1 MAYTYDDFVKAAN
14 QSGLMGQFS
23 QDDLNLAQKYPEFG
37 LSVLSLKKDYNN
49 AATAEQRLLANQA
62 ANELRKSYGNYSG
75 GADGGS
81 FRLESKLNRRSDD
94 LLDQLG
100 SFGSFS
106 YDEAPAYENAFAQ
119 QQKDLLDRILNREDF
134 SWSKET
140 DPQWS
145 SYKKSYLRE
154 GDRAT
159 ANALAQASAASGG
172 RPSSYAVNAATQA
185 GDYYATKLN
194 DVIPT
199 LYQQAYERYLD
210 EYNMKLK
217 DLNAVNQ
224 QEQLDYAKYLD
235 RLGQFNTDRGF
246 AYQNYADDYDR
257 LRSQLAD
264 VQGQDQID
272 YARYLD
278 ETSRQQT
285 AQDSI
290 RSQVDAI
297 LAAGGS
303 PSANLV
309 SESGYS
315 SEYVKA
321 LEDAYRK
328 QEAEKAAKK
337 SGSGGGSTRRS
348 GGTSGGNTTDGNE
361 SGLDYQG
368 LFEAAKKS
376 GNPKSWL
383 AQKANYQK
391 FGFTSSSGLYSDY
404 ETWLENG
411 GVSNS
416 SKTMAQGPFIALLSG
431 FNTSLKNGE
440 GERILSTLDKTWPM
454 MTSEQKAEMQ
464 KLLKQYGYSY
474 EEG

>member
-14 QSGLMGQFS
+14 QSGLVGQFS

-49 AATAEQRLLANQA
+49 ATTAEQRLLANQA

-106 YDEAPAYENAFAQ
+106 YGEAPTYENTFAQ

-172 RPSSYAVNAATQA
+172 RPSSHAVNAATQA

-217 DLNAVNQ
+217 DLNTVNQ

-278 ETSRQQT
+278 EVSRQQT

-337 SGSGGGSTRRS
+337 SGSGGG
-348 GGTSGGNTTDGNE
+348 GTMSLTTAKAMAKEGQFTDTVLNT
-361 SGLDYQG
+361 LR
-368 LFEAAKKS
+368 
-376 GNPKSWL
+376 
-383 AQKANYQK
+383 KA
-391 FGFTSSSGLYSDY
+391 GFTDDY
-404 ETWLENG
+404 IAQVYGYTGFGTGRDKLGYDEDEGIFTWNG
-411 GVSNS
+411 RRYNS
-416 SKTMAQGPFIALLSG
+416 PEALAEDLDRANLTDAEKATISRRLKASG
-431 FNTSLKNGE
+431 FNITF
-440 GERILSTLDKTWPM
+440 
-454 MTSEQKAEMQ
+454 
-464 KLLKQYGYSY
+464 
-474 EEG
+474 

>member
-49 AATAEQRLLANQA
+49 ATTAEQRLLANQA

-81 FRLESKLNRRSDD
+81 FRLESKMNRRSDD

-106 YDEAPAYENAFAQ
+106 YGEAPTYENAFAQ

-194 DVIPT
+194 DMIPT

-278 ETSRQQT
+278 EVSRQQT

-337 SGSGGGSTRRS
+337 SSGGG
-348 GGTSGGNTTDGNE
+348 GTMSLTTAKAMAKEGQFTDAVLNT
-361 SGLDYQG
+361 LR
-368 LFEAAKKS
+368 
-376 GNPKSWL
+376 
-383 AQKANYQK
+383 KA
-391 FGFTSSSGLYSDY
+391 GFTDDY
-404 ETWLENG
+404 IAQVYGYTGFGTGRDKLGYDEDEGIFTWNG
-411 GVSNS
+411 RRYNS
-416 SKTMAQGPFIALLSG
+416 PEALAEDLDRANLTDAEKATISRRLKASG
-431 FNTSLKNGE
+431 FNITF
-440 GERILSTLDKTWPM
+440 
-454 MTSEQKAEMQ
+454 
-464 KLLKQYGYSY
+464 
-474 EEG
+474 

>member
-49 AATAEQRLLANQA
+49 ATTAEQRLLANQA

-106 YDEAPAYENAFAQ
+106 YGEAPTYENTFAQ

-159 ANALAQASAASGG
+159 ANALAKASAASGG

-217 DLNAVNQ
+217 DLNTVNQ

-278 ETSRQQT
+278 EASRRQT

-337 SGSGGGSTRRS
+337 SGSGGG
-348 GGTSGGNTTDGNE
+348 GTMSLTTAKAMAKE
-361 SGLDYQG
+361 G
-368 LFEAAKKS
+368 LFTDTVL
-376 GNPKSWL
+376 NTL
-383 AQKANYQK
+383 RKA
-391 FGFTSSSGLYSDY
+391 GFTDDY
-404 ETWLENG
+404 IAQVYGYTGFGTGRDKLGYDEDEGIFTWNGRRYNSPEALAEDLDRANLTDAEKATISRRLE
-411 GVSNS
+411 
-416 SKTMAQGPFIALLSG
+416 ASG
-431 FNTSLKNGE
+431 FN
-440 GERILSTLDKTWPM
+440 
-454 MTSEQKAEMQ
+454 MTTF
-464 KLLKQYGYSY
+464 
-474 EEG
+474 

>member
-49 AATAEQRLLANQA
+49 ATTAEQRLLANQA

-106 YDEAPAYENAFAQ
+106 YGEAPTYENTFAQ

-172 RPSSYAVNAATQA
+172 RPSSHAVNAATQA

-217 DLNAVNQ
+217 DLNTVNQ

-278 ETSRQQT
+278 EASRRQT

-337 SGSGGGSTRRS
+337 SGSGGG
-348 GGTSGGNTTDGNE
+348 GTMSLTTAKAMAKEGQFTDTVLNT
-361 SGLDYQG
+361 LR
-368 LFEAAKKS
+368 
-376 GNPKSWL
+376 
-383 AQKANYQK
+383 KA
-391 FGFTSSSGLYSDY
+391 GFTDDY
-404 ETWLENG
+404 IAQMYGYTGFGTGRDKLGYDEDEGIFTWNG
-411 GVSNS
+411 RRYNS
-416 SKTMAQGPFIALLSG
+416 PEALAEDLDRANLTDAEKATISRRLKASG
-431 FNTSLKNGE
+431 FNITF
-440 GERILSTLDKTWPM
+440 
-454 MTSEQKAEMQ
+454 
-464 KLLKQYGYSY
+464 
-474 EEG
+474 

>member
-81 FRLESKLNRRSDD
+81 FRLESKLNRRADD
-94 LLDQLG
+94 LLGQIG

-106 YDEAPAYENAFAQ
+106 YDEAPTYENAFAQ

-185 GDYYATKLN
+185 GDYYAAKLN

-217 DLNAVNQ
+217 DLNTVNQ

-278 ETSRQQT
+278 EVSRQQT

-337 SGSGGGSTRRS
+337 SGSGGG
-348 GGTSGGNTTDGNE
+348 GTMSLTTAKAMAKEGQFTDAVLNT
-361 SGLDYQG
+361 LR
-368 LFEAAKKS
+368 
-376 GNPKSWL
+376 
-383 AQKANYQK
+383 KA
-391 FGFTSSSGLYSDY
+391 GFTDDY
-404 ETWLENG
+404 IAQVYGYTGFGTGRDKLGYDEDEGIFTWNG
-411 GVSNS
+411 RRYNS
-416 SKTMAQGPFIALLSG
+416 PEALAEDLDRANLTDAEKATISRRLKASG
-431 FNTSLKNGE
+431 FNITF
-440 GERILSTLDKTWPM
+440 
-454 MTSEQKAEMQ
+454 
-464 KLLKQYGYSY
+464 
-474 EEG
+474 

>member
-37 LSVLSLKKDYNN
+37 LSMLSLKKDYNN

-81 FRLESKLNRRSDD
+81 FRLESKLNRRADD
-94 LLDQLG
+94 LLGQIG

-106 YDEAPAYENAFAQ
+106 YDEAPTYENAFAQ

-172 RPSSYAVNAATQA
+172 RPSSHAVNAATQA

-272 YARYLD
+272 HARYLD
-278 ETSRQQT
+278 EASRQQT

-337 SGSGGGSTRRS
+337 SGSGGG
-348 GGTSGGNTTDGNE
+348 GTMSLTTAKAMAKEGQFTDAVLNT
-361 SGLDYQG
+361 LR
-368 LFEAAKKS
+368 
-376 GNPKSWL
+376 
-383 AQKANYQK
+383 KA
-391 FGFTSSSGLYSDY
+391 GFTDDY
-404 ETWLENG
+404 IAQVYGYTGFGTGRDKLGYDEDEGIFTWNG
-411 GVSNS
+411 RRYNS
-416 SKTMAQGPFIALLSG
+416 PEALAEDLDRANLTDAEKATISRRLKASG
-431 FNTSLKNGE
+431 FNITF
-440 GERILSTLDKTWPM
+440 
-454 MTSEQKAEMQ
+454 
-464 KLLKQYGYSY
+464 
-474 EEG
+474 

>member
-49 AATAEQRLLANQA
+49 ATTAEQRLLANQA

-106 YDEAPAYENAFAQ
+106 YGEAPTYENTFAQ

-159 ANALAQASAASGG
+159 ANALAKASAASGG

-217 DLNAVNQ
+217 DLNTVNQ

-278 ETSRQQT
+278 EVSRQQT

-337 SGSGGGSTRRS
+337 SGSGGG
-348 GGTSGGNTTDGNE
+348 GTMSLTTAKAMAKEGQFTDTVLNT
-361 SGLDYQG
+361 LR
-368 LFEAAKKS
+368 
-376 GNPKSWL
+376 
-383 AQKANYQK
+383 KA
-391 FGFTSSSGLYSDY
+391 GFTDDY
-404 ETWLENG
+404 IAQVYGYTGFGTGRDKLGYDEDEGIFTWNG
-411 GVSNS
+411 RRYNS
-416 SKTMAQGPFIALLSG
+416 PEALAEDLDRANLTDAEKATISRRLKASG
-431 FNTSLKNGE
+431 FNITF
-440 GERILSTLDKTWPM
+440 
-454 MTSEQKAEMQ
+454 
-464 KLLKQYGYSY
+464 
-474 EEG
+474 

>member
-81 FRLESKLNRRSDD
+81 FRLESKLNRRADD
-94 LLDQLG
+94 LLDQIG

-337 SGSGGGSTRRS
+337 SGSGGG
-348 GGTSGGNTTDGNE
+348 GTMSLTTAKAMAKEGQFTDTVLNT
-361 SGLDYQG
+361 LR
-368 LFEAAKKS
+368 
-376 GNPKSWL
+376 
-383 AQKANYQK
+383 KA
-391 FGFTSSSGLYSDY
+391 GFTDDY
-404 ETWLENG
+404 IAQVYGYTGFGTGRDKLGYDEDEGIFTWNG
-411 GVSNS
+411 RRYNS
-416 SKTMAQGPFIALLSG
+416 PEALAEDLDRANLTDAEKSTISRRLKASG
-431 FNTSLKNGE
+431 FNITF
-440 GERILSTLDKTWPM
+440 
-454 MTSEQKAEMQ
+454 
-464 KLLKQYGYSY
+464 
-474 EEG
+474 

>member
-1 MAYTYDDFVKAAN
+1 MAYTYDDFVNAAN

-49 AATAEQRLLANQA
+49 ATTAEQRLLANQA

-81 FRLESKLNRRSDD
+81 FRLESKLNRRADD

-106 YDEAPAYENAFAQ
+106 YDEAPTYENAFAQ

-134 SWSKET
+134 AWSKET

-194 DVIPT
+194 DMIPT

-278 ETSRQQT
+278 EVSRQQT

-290 RSQVDAI
+290 RGQVDAI

-337 SGSGGGSTRRS
+337 SGSGGG
-348 GGTSGGNTTDGNE
+348 GTMSLTTAKAMAKEGQFTDAVLNT
-361 SGLDYQG
+361 LR
-368 LFEAAKKS
+368 
-376 GNPKSWL
+376 
-383 AQKANYQK
+383 KA
-391 FGFTSSSGLYSDY
+391 GFTDDY
-404 ETWLENG
+404 IAQVYGYTGFGTGRDKLAYDEDEGIFTWNG
-411 GVSNS
+411 RRYNS
-416 SKTMAQGPFIALLSG
+416 PEALAEDLDRANLTDAEKATIARRLKASG
-431 FNTSLKNGE
+431 FNITF
-440 GERILSTLDKTWPM
+440 
-454 MTSEQKAEMQ
+454 
-464 KLLKQYGYSY
+464 
-474 EEG
+474 

>member
-1 MAYTYDDFVKAAN
+1 MAYTYDDFVNAAN

-49 AATAEQRLLANQA
+49 ATTAEQRLLANQA

-81 FRLESKLNRRSDD
+81 FRLESKLNRRADD

-106 YDEAPAYENAFAQ
+106 YDEAPTYENAFAQ

-134 SWSKET
+134 AWSKET

-278 ETSRQQT
+278 EASRRQT

-337 SGSGGGSTRRS
+337 SGSGGG
-348 GGTSGGNTTDGNE
+348 GTMSLTTAKAMAKEGQFTDTVLNT
-361 SGLDYQG
+361 LR
-368 LFEAAKKS
+368 
-376 GNPKSWL
+376 
-383 AQKANYQK
+383 KA
-391 FGFTSSSGLYSDY
+391 GFTDDY
-404 ETWLENG
+404 IAQVYGYTGFGTGRDKLGYDEDEGIFTWNG
-411 GVSNS
+411 RRYNS
-416 SKTMAQGPFIALLSG
+416 PEALAEDLDRANLTDAEKATISRRLKASG
-431 FNTSLKNGE
+431 FNITF
-440 GERILSTLDKTWPM
+440 
-454 MTSEQKAEMQ
+454 
-464 KLLKQYGYSY
+464 
-474 EEG
+474 

>member
-94 LLDQLG
+94 LLDQIG

-185 GDYYATKLN
+185 GDYYAAKLN

-210 EYNMKLK
+210 EYNMKMK

-278 ETSRQQT
+278 EASRQQT

-337 SGSGGGSTRRS
+337 SGSGGG
-348 GGTSGGNTTDGNE
+348 GTMSLTTAKAMAKEGQFTDTVLNT
-361 SGLDYQG
+361 LR
-368 LFEAAKKS
+368 
-376 GNPKSWL
+376 
-383 AQKANYQK
+383 KA
-391 FGFTSSSGLYSDY
+391 GFTDDY
-404 ETWLENG
+404 IAQVYGYTGFGTGRDKLGYDEDEGIFTWNG
-411 GVSNS
+411 RRYNS
-416 SKTMAQGPFIALLSG
+416 PEALAEDLDRANLTDAEKATISRRLKASG
-431 FNTSLKNGE
+431 FNITF
-440 GERILSTLDKTWPM
+440 
-454 MTSEQKAEMQ
+454 
-464 KLLKQYGYSY
+464 
-474 EEG
+474 

>member
-49 AATAEQRLLANQA
+49 ATTAEQRLLANQA

-106 YDEAPAYENAFAQ
+106 YDEAPTYENTFAQ

-172 RPSSYAVNAATQA
+172 RPSSHAVNAATQA

-217 DLNAVNQ
+217 DLNTVNQ

-278 ETSRQQT
+278 EASRQQT

-337 SGSGGGSTRRS
+337 SGSGGG
-348 GGTSGGNTTDGNE
+348 GTMSLTTAKAMAKEGQFTDTVLNT
-361 SGLDYQG
+361 LR
-368 LFEAAKKS
+368 
-376 GNPKSWL
+376 
-383 AQKANYQK
+383 KA
-391 FGFTSSSGLYSDY
+391 GFTDDY
-404 ETWLENG
+404 IAQVYGYTGFGTGRDKLGYDEDEGIFTWNGRRYNSPEALAEDLNRANLTDAEKATISRRLE
-411 GVSNS
+411 
-416 SKTMAQGPFIALLSG
+416 ASG
-431 FNTSLKNGE
+431 FNITS
-440 GERILSTLDKTWPM
+440 
-454 MTSEQKAEMQ
+454 
-464 KLLKQYGYSY
+464 
-474 EEG
+474 

>member
-81 FRLESKLNRRSDD
+81 FRLESKLNRRADD
-94 LLDQLG
+94 LLGQIG

-106 YDEAPAYENAFAQ
+106 YDEAPTYENAFAQ

-172 RPSSYAVNAATQA
+172 RPSSHAVNAATQA

-278 ETSRQQT
+278 EVSRQQT

-337 SGSGGGSTRRS
+337 SGSGGG
-348 GGTSGGNTTDGNE
+348 GTMSLTTAKAMAKEGQFTDAVLNT
-361 SGLDYQG
+361 LR
-368 LFEAAKKS
+368 
-376 GNPKSWL
+376 
-383 AQKANYQK
+383 KA
-391 FGFTSSSGLYSDY
+391 GFTDDY
-404 ETWLENG
+404 IAQVYGYTGFGTGRDKLGYDEDEGIFTWNG
-411 GVSNS
+411 RRYNS
-416 SKTMAQGPFIALLSG
+416 PEALAEDLDRANLTDAEKATISRRLKASG
-431 FNTSLKNGE
+431 FNITF
-440 GERILSTLDKTWPM
+440 
-454 MTSEQKAEMQ
+454 
-464 KLLKQYGYSY
+464 
-474 EEG
+474 

>member
-37 LSVLSLKKDYNN
+37 MSVLSLKKDYNN
-49 AATAEQRLLANQA
+49 ATTAEQRLLTNQA

-106 YDEAPAYENAFAQ
+106 YGEAPTYENTFAQ

-159 ANALAQASAASGG
+159 ANALAKASAASGG
-172 RPSSYAVNAATQA
+172 RPSSHAVNAATQA

-217 DLNAVNQ
+217 DLNTVNQ

-278 ETSRQQT
+278 EVSRRQT

-337 SGSGGGSTRRS
+337 SGSGGG
-348 GGTSGGNTTDGNE
+348 GTMSLTTAKAMAKAGQFTDTVLNT
-361 SGLDYQG
+361 LR
-368 LFEAAKKS
+368 
-376 GNPKSWL
+376 
-383 AQKANYQK
+383 KA
-391 FGFTSSSGLYSDY
+391 GFTDEYIAQVYGYTGFGTGRDKLGYD
-404 ETWLENG
+404 EDEGIFTWNGRRYNSPEALAEALNRANLTDAEKATIARRLE
-411 GVSNS
+411 
-416 SKTMAQGPFIALLSG
+416 ASG
-431 FNTSLKNGE
+431 FNVTC
-440 GERILSTLDKTWPM
+440 
-454 MTSEQKAEMQ
+454 
-464 KLLKQYGYSY
+464 
-474 EEG
+474 

>member
-94 LLDQLG
+94 LLDQIG

-185 GDYYATKLN
+185 GDYYAAKLN

-235 RLGQFNTDRGF
+235 RLGQFNADRGF

-278 ETSRQQT
+278 EASRQQT

-297 LAAGGS
+297 LEAGGS

-337 SGSGGGSTRRS
+337 SGSGGGSTMS
-348 GGTSGGNTTDGNE
+348 LTTAKAMAKEGQFTDTVLNT
-361 SGLDYQG
+361 LR
-368 LFEAAKKS
+368 
-376 GNPKSWL
+376 
-383 AQKANYQK
+383 KA
-391 FGFTSSSGLYSDY
+391 GFTDDY
-404 ETWLENG
+404 IAQVYGYTGFGTGRDKLGYDEDEGIFTWNG
-411 GVSNS
+411 RRYNS
-416 SKTMAQGPFIALLSG
+416 PEALAEDLDRANLTDAEKATISRRLKASG
-431 FNTSLKNGE
+431 FNITF
-440 GERILSTLDKTWPM
+440 
-454 MTSEQKAEMQ
+454 
-464 KLLKQYGYSY
+464 
-474 EEG
+474 

>member
-1 MAYTYDDFVKAAN
+1 MAYTYDDFVNAAN

-49 AATAEQRLLANQA
+49 ATTAEQRLLANQA

-81 FRLESKLNRRSDD
+81 FRLESKLNRQADD
-94 LLDQLG
+94 LLGQIG

-106 YDEAPAYENAFAQ
+106 YGEAPTYENAFAQ

-134 SWSKET
+134 SWSKES

-278 ETSRQQT
+278 EVSRQQT

-290 RSQVDAI
+290 RGQVDAI

-337 SGSGGGSTRRS
+337 SGSGGGGTMSLTTAKAMAREGMFNDDVINALRKA
-348 GGTSGGNTTDGNE
+348 GFTDDFIEQVYGYTGFGTSRDKLGYDEDEGIFTWNGRRYNSPEALEEALNKAGLTDE
-361 SGLDYQG
+361 
-368 LFEAAKKS
+368 E
-376 GNPKSWL
+376 L
-383 AQKANYQK
+383 ATIARRLKA
-391 FGFTSSSGLYSDY
+391 
-404 ETWLENG
+404 
-411 GVSNS
+411 
-416 SKTMAQGPFIALLSG
+416 SG
-431 FNTSLKNGE
+431 FNITF
-440 GERILSTLDKTWPM
+440 
-454 MTSEQKAEMQ
+454 
-464 KLLKQYGYSY
+464 
-474 EEG
+474 

>member
-75 GADGGS
+75 GADGGN
-81 FRLESKLNRRSDD
+81 FRLESKLNRRADD
-94 LLDQLG
+94 LLGQIG

-106 YDEAPAYENAFAQ
+106 YDEAPTYENTFAQ

-159 ANALAQASAASGG
+159 ATALAQASAASGG

-217 DLNAVNQ
+217 DLNTVNQ

-278 ETSRQQT
+278 EVSRQQT

-337 SGSGGGSTRRS
+337 SGSGGG
-348 GGTSGGNTTDGNE
+348 GTMSLTTAKEMAKEGQFTDTVLNT
-361 SGLDYQG
+361 LR
-368 LFEAAKKS
+368 
-376 GNPKSWL
+376 
-383 AQKANYQK
+383 KA
-391 FGFTSSSGLYSDY
+391 GFTDDY
-404 ETWLENG
+404 IAQVYGYTGFGTGRDKLGYDEDEGIFTWNG
-411 GVSNS
+411 RRYNS
-416 SKTMAQGPFIALLSG
+416 PEALAEDLNRANLTDAEKATIFRRLKASG
-431 FNTSLKNGE
+431 FNITS
-440 GERILSTLDKTWPM
+440 
-454 MTSEQKAEMQ
+454 
-464 KLLKQYGYSY
+464 
-474 EEG
+474 

>member
-106 YDEAPAYENAFAQ
+106 YGEAPTYENTFAQ

-159 ANALAQASAASGG
+159 ANALAKASAASGG

-278 ETSRQQT
+278 EVSRQQT

-337 SGSGGGSTRRS
+337 SGSGGG
-348 GGTSGGNTTDGNE
+348 GTMSLTTAKAMAKEGQFTDTVLNT
-361 SGLDYQG
+361 LR
-368 LFEAAKKS
+368 
-376 GNPKSWL
+376 
-383 AQKANYQK
+383 KA
-391 FGFTSSSGLYSDY
+391 GFTDDY
-404 ETWLENG
+404 IAQVYGYTGFGTGRDKLGYDEDEGIFTWNG
-411 GVSNS
+411 RRYNS
-416 SKTMAQGPFIALLSG
+416 PEALTEDLDRANLTDAEKATISRRLKASG
-431 FNTSLKNGE
+431 FNITF
-440 GERILSTLDKTWPM
+440 
-454 MTSEQKAEMQ
+454 
-464 KLLKQYGYSY
+464 
-474 EEG
+474 

>member
-23 QDDLNLAQKYPEFG
+23 QDDLNLAQKHPEFG
-37 LSVLSLKKDYNN
+37 LSMLSLKKDYNN
-49 AATAEQRLLANQA
+49 ATTAEQRLLANQA

-106 YDEAPAYENAFAQ
+106 YGEAPTYENTFAQ

-134 SWSKET
+134 SWSRET

-159 ANALAQASAASGG
+159 ANALAKASAASGG

-278 ETSRQQT
+278 EASRQQT

-337 SGSGGGSTRRS
+337 SGSGGG
-348 GGTSGGNTTDGNE
+348 GTMSLTTAKAMAKEGQFTDTVLNT
-361 SGLDYQG
+361 LR
-368 LFEAAKKS
+368 
-376 GNPKSWL
+376 
-383 AQKANYQK
+383 KA
-391 FGFTSSSGLYSDY
+391 GFTDDY
-404 ETWLENG
+404 IAQVYGYTGFGTGRDKLGYDEDEGIFTWNG
-411 GVSNS
+411 RRYNS
-416 SKTMAQGPFIALLSG
+416 PEALAEDLDRANLTDAEKATISRRLKASG
-431 FNTSLKNGE
+431 FNITF
-440 GERILSTLDKTWPM
+440 
-454 MTSEQKAEMQ
+454 
-464 KLLKQYGYSY
+464 
-474 EEG
+474 

>member
-94 LLDQLG
+94 LLDQIG

-185 GDYYATKLN
+185 GDYYAAKLN

-278 ETSRQQT
+278 EVSRQQT

-337 SGSGGGSTRRS
+337 SGSGGG
-348 GGTSGGNTTDGNE
+348 GTMSLTTAKAMAKEGQFTDTVLNT
-361 SGLDYQG
+361 LR
-368 LFEAAKKS
+368 
-376 GNPKSWL
+376 
-383 AQKANYQK
+383 KA
-391 FGFTSSSGLYSDY
+391 GFTDDY
-404 ETWLENG
+404 IAQVYGYTGFGTGRDKLGYDEDEGIFTWNG
-411 GVSNS
+411 RRYNS
-416 SKTMAQGPFIALLSG
+416 PEALAEDLDRANLTDAEKATISRRLKASG
-431 FNTSLKNGE
+431 FNITF
-440 GERILSTLDKTWPM
+440 
-454 MTSEQKAEMQ
+454 
-464 KLLKQYGYSY
+464 
-474 EEG
+474 

>member
-1 MAYTYDDFVKAAN
+1 MAYTYDDFVNAAN

-49 AATAEQRLLANQA
+49 ATTAEQRLLANQA

-81 FRLESKLNRRSDD
+81 FRLESKLNRRADD

-100 SFGSFS
+100 SFDSFS
-106 YDEAPAYENAFAQ
+106 YGEAPTYENAFAQ

-278 ETSRQQT
+278 EASRQQT

-337 SGSGGGSTRRS
+337 SGSGGG
-348 GGTSGGNTTDGNE
+348 GTMSLTTAKAMAKEGQFTDAVLNT
-361 SGLDYQG
+361 LR
-368 LFEAAKKS
+368 
-376 GNPKSWL
+376 
-383 AQKANYQK
+383 KA
-391 FGFTSSSGLYSDY
+391 GFTDDY
-404 ETWLENG
+404 IAQVYGYTGFGTGRDKLGYDEDEGIFTWNG
-411 GVSNS
+411 RRYNS
-416 SKTMAQGPFIALLSG
+416 PEALAEDLDRANLTDAEKATIARRLKASG
-431 FNTSLKNGE
+431 FNITF
-440 GERILSTLDKTWPM
+440 
-454 MTSEQKAEMQ
+454 
-464 KLLKQYGYSY
+464 
-474 EEG
+474 

>member
-49 AATAEQRLLANQA
+49 ATTAEQRLLANQA

-100 SFGSFS
+100 SFDSFS
-106 YDEAPAYENAFAQ
+106 YGEAPTYENTFAQ

-159 ANALAQASAASGG
+159 ANALAKASAASGG

-217 DLNAVNQ
+217 DLNTVNQ

-278 ETSRQQT
+278 EASRQQT

-337 SGSGGGSTRRS
+337 SGSGGG
-348 GGTSGGNTTDGNE
+348 GTMSLTTAKAMAKEGQFTDAVLNT
-361 SGLDYQG
+361 LR
-368 LFEAAKKS
+368 
-376 GNPKSWL
+376 
-383 AQKANYQK
+383 KA
-391 FGFTSSSGLYSDY
+391 GFTDDY
-404 ETWLENG
+404 IAQVYGYTGFGTGRDKLGYDEDEGIFTWNG
-411 GVSNS
+411 RRYNS
-416 SKTMAQGPFIALLSG
+416 PEALAEDLDRANLTDAEKATISRRLKASG
-431 FNTSLKNGE
+431 FNITF
-440 GERILSTLDKTWPM
+440 
-454 MTSEQKAEMQ
+454 
-464 KLLKQYGYSY
+464 
-474 EEG
+474 

>member
-106 YDEAPAYENAFAQ
+106 YDEAPTYENTFAQ

-278 ETSRQQT
+278 EASRRQT

-337 SGSGGGSTRRS
+337 SGSGGG
-348 GGTSGGNTTDGNE
+348 GTMSLTTAKAMAKEGQFTDTVLNT
-361 SGLDYQG
+361 LR
-368 LFEAAKKS
+368 
-376 GNPKSWL
+376 
-383 AQKANYQK
+383 KA
-391 FGFTSSSGLYSDY
+391 GFTDDY
-404 ETWLENG
+404 IAQVYGYTGFGTGRDKLGYDEDEGIFTWNG
-411 GVSNS
+411 RRYNS
-416 SKTMAQGPFIALLSG
+416 PEALAEDLDRANLTDAEKATISRRLKASG
-431 FNTSLKNGE
+431 FNITF
-440 GERILSTLDKTWPM
+440 
-454 MTSEQKAEMQ
+454 
-464 KLLKQYGYSY
+464 
-474 EEG
+474 

>member
-94 LLDQLG
+94 LLDQIG

-106 YDEAPAYENAFAQ
+106 YGEAPTYENAFAQ

-217 DLNAVNQ
+217 DLNTVNQ

-278 ETSRQQT
+278 EVSRQQT

-337 SGSGGGSTRRS
+337 SGSGGG
-348 GGTSGGNTTDGNE
+348 GTMSLTTAKAMAKEGQFTDTVLNT
-361 SGLDYQG
+361 LR
-368 LFEAAKKS
+368 
-376 GNPKSWL
+376 
-383 AQKANYQK
+383 KA
-391 FGFTSSSGLYSDY
+391 GFTDDY
-404 ETWLENG
+404 IAQVYGYTGFGTGRDKLGYDEDEGIFTWNG
-411 GVSNS
+411 RRYNS
-416 SKTMAQGPFIALLSG
+416 PEALAEDLDRANLTDAEKATISRRLKASG
-431 FNTSLKNGE
+431 FNITF
-440 GERILSTLDKTWPM
+440 
-454 MTSEQKAEMQ
+454 
-464 KLLKQYGYSY
+464 
-474 EEG
+474 

>member
-81 FRLESKLNRRSDD
+81 FRLESKLNRRADD
-94 LLDQLG
+94 LLGQIG

-106 YDEAPAYENAFAQ
+106 YDEAPTYENAFAQ

-172 RPSSYAVNAATQA
+172 RPSSHAVNAATQA

-278 ETSRQQT
+278 EASRQQT

-337 SGSGGGSTRRS
+337 SGSGGG
-348 GGTSGGNTTDGNE
+348 GTMSLTTAKEMAKEGQFTDTVLNT
-361 SGLDYQG
+361 LR
-368 LFEAAKKS
+368 
-376 GNPKSWL
+376 
-383 AQKANYQK
+383 KA
-391 FGFTSSSGLYSDY
+391 GFTDDY
-404 ETWLENG
+404 IAQVYGYTGFGTGRDKLGYDEDEGIFTWNG
-411 GVSNS
+411 RRYNS
-416 SKTMAQGPFIALLSG
+416 PEALAEDLNRANLTDAEKATISRRLIASG
-431 FNTSLKNGE
+431 FNIT
-440 GERILSTLDKTWPM
+440 TV
-454 MTSEQKAEMQ
+454 
-464 KLLKQYGYSY
+464 
-474 EEG
+474 

>member
-23 QDDLNLAQKYPEFG
+23 QDDLNLAQKHPEFG

-49 AATAEQRLLANQA
+49 ATTAEQRLLANQA

-106 YDEAPAYENAFAQ
+106 YGEAPTYENTFAQ

-134 SWSKET
+134 SWSRET

-159 ANALAQASAASGG
+159 ANALAKASAASGG

-224 QEQLDYAKYLD
+224 QEQLDYAKHLD

-278 ETSRQQT
+278 EASRQQT

-337 SGSGGGSTRRS
+337 SGSGGG
-348 GGTSGGNTTDGNE
+348 GTMSLTTAKAMAKEGQFTDAVLNTLRKAGFTDGYIAQVYGYTGFGTGRDKLGYDEDEGIFTWNGRRYNSPE
-361 SGLDYQG
+361 ALAEDLDRAN
-368 LFEAAKKS
+368 LTDAE
-376 GNPKSWL
+376 
-383 AQKANYQK
+383 KATISRRLK
-391 FGFTSSSGLYSDY
+391 
-404 ETWLENG
+404 
-411 GVSNS
+411 
-416 SKTMAQGPFIALLSG
+416 ASG
-431 FNTSLKNGE
+431 FNITF
-440 GERILSTLDKTWPM
+440 
-454 MTSEQKAEMQ
+454 
-464 KLLKQYGYSY
+464 
-474 EEG
+474 

>member
-49 AATAEQRLLANQA
+49 ATTAEQRLLANQA

-81 FRLESKLNRRSDD
+81 FRLESKLNRRADD
-94 LLDQLG
+94 LLGQIG

-106 YDEAPAYENAFAQ
+106 YDEAPTYENGFAQ

-172 RPSSYAVNAATQA
+172 RPSSHAVNAATQA

-217 DLNAVNQ
+217 DLNTVNQ

-278 ETSRQQT
+278 EVSRQQT

-337 SGSGGGSTRRS
+337 SGSGGG
-348 GGTSGGNTTDGNE
+348 GTMSLTTAKEMAKEGQFTDTVLNT
-361 SGLDYQG
+361 LR
-368 LFEAAKKS
+368 
-376 GNPKSWL
+376 
-383 AQKANYQK
+383 KA
-391 FGFTSSSGLYSDY
+391 GFTDDY
-404 ETWLENG
+404 IAQVYGYTGFGTGRDKLGYDEDEGIFTWNG
-411 GVSNS
+411 RRYNS
-416 SKTMAQGPFIALLSG
+416 PEALAEDLDRANLTDAEKATISRRLKASG
-431 FNTSLKNGE
+431 FNITF
-440 GERILSTLDKTWPM
+440 
-454 MTSEQKAEMQ
+454 
-464 KLLKQYGYSY
+464 
-474 EEG
+474 

>member
-75 GADGGS
+75 GADGGR
-81 FRLESKLNRRSDD
+81 FRLESKLNRRADD
-94 LLDQLG
+94 LLGQIG

-278 ETSRQQT
+278 EASRQQT

-337 SGSGGGSTRRS
+337 SGSGGG
-348 GGTSGGNTTDGNE
+348 GTMSLTTAKEMAKEGQFTDAVLNT
-361 SGLDYQG
+361 LR
-368 LFEAAKKS
+368 
-376 GNPKSWL
+376 
-383 AQKANYQK
+383 KA
-391 FGFTSSSGLYSDY
+391 GFTDDY
-404 ETWLENG
+404 IAQVYGYTGIGPGRDKLGYDEDEGIFTWNGRRYNSPEALAEDLNRANLTDAEKATISRRLE
-411 GVSNS
+411 
-416 SKTMAQGPFIALLSG
+416 ASG
-431 FNTSLKNGE
+431 FNITS
-440 GERILSTLDKTWPM
+440 
-454 MTSEQKAEMQ
+454 
-464 KLLKQYGYSY
+464 
-474 EEG
+474 

>member
-1 MAYTYDDFVKAAN
+1 MAYTYDDFVNAAN

-106 YDEAPAYENAFAQ
+106 YDEAPTYENTFAQ

-217 DLNAVNQ
+217 DLNTVNQ

-278 ETSRQQT
+278 EVSRQQT

-290 RSQVDAI
+290 RGQVDAI

-337 SGSGGGSTRRS
+337 SGSGGG
-348 GGTSGGNTTDGNE
+348 GTMSLTTAKAMAKEGQFTDAVLNT
-361 SGLDYQG
+361 LR
-368 LFEAAKKS
+368 
-376 GNPKSWL
+376 
-383 AQKANYQK
+383 KA
-391 FGFTSSSGLYSDY
+391 GFTDDY
-404 ETWLENG
+404 IAQVYGYTGFGTGRDKLGYDEDEGIFTWNG
-411 GVSNS
+411 RRYNS
-416 SKTMAQGPFIALLSG
+416 PEALAEDLDRANLTDAEKATIARRLKASG
-431 FNTSLKNGE
+431 FNITF
-440 GERILSTLDKTWPM
+440 
-454 MTSEQKAEMQ
+454 
-464 KLLKQYGYSY
+464 
-474 EEG
+474 

>member
-106 YDEAPAYENAFAQ
+106 YGEAPTYENAFAQ

-159 ANALAQASAASGG
+159 ANALAKASAASGG

-217 DLNAVNQ
+217 DLNTVNQ

-278 ETSRQQT
+278 EASRQQT

-337 SGSGGGSTRRS
+337 SGSGGG
-348 GGTSGGNTTDGNE
+348 GTMSLTTAKAMAKEGQFTDAVLNT
-361 SGLDYQG
+361 LR
-368 LFEAAKKS
+368 
-376 GNPKSWL
+376 
-383 AQKANYQK
+383 KA
-391 FGFTSSSGLYSDY
+391 GFTDDY
-404 ETWLENG
+404 IAQVYGYTGFGTGRDKLGYDEDEGIFTWNGRRYNSPEALTEDLDRANLTDAEKATISRRLE
-411 GVSNS
+411 
-416 SKTMAQGPFIALLSG
+416 ASG
-431 FNTSLKNGE
+431 FNITF
-440 GERILSTLDKTWPM
+440 
-454 MTSEQKAEMQ
+454 
-464 KLLKQYGYSY
+464 
-474 EEG
+474 

>member
-49 AATAEQRLLANQA
+49 ATTAEQRLLANQA

-81 FRLESKLNRRSDD
+81 FRLESKLNRRADD
-94 LLDQLG
+94 LLGQIG

-172 RPSSYAVNAATQA
+172 RPSSHAVNAATQA

-217 DLNAVNQ
+217 DLNTVNQ

-278 ETSRQQT
+278 EASRQQT

-337 SGSGGGSTRRS
+337 SGSGGG
-348 GGTSGGNTTDGNE
+348 GTMSLTTAKAMAKEGQFTDTVLNT
-361 SGLDYQG
+361 LR
-368 LFEAAKKS
+368 
-376 GNPKSWL
+376 
-383 AQKANYQK
+383 KA
-391 FGFTSSSGLYSDY
+391 GFTDDY
-404 ETWLENG
+404 IAQVYGYTGFGTGRDKLGYDEDEGIFTWNG
-411 GVSNS
+411 RRYNS
-416 SKTMAQGPFIALLSG
+416 PEALAEDLDRANLTDAEKATISRRLKASG
-431 FNTSLKNGE
+431 FNITF
-440 GERILSTLDKTWPM
+440 
-454 MTSEQKAEMQ
+454 
-464 KLLKQYGYSY
+464 
-474 EEG
+474 

>member
-49 AATAEQRLLANQA
+49 ATTAEQRLLANQA

-106 YDEAPAYENAFAQ
+106 YGEAPTYENTFAQ

-217 DLNAVNQ
+217 DLNTVNQ

-264 VQGQDQID
+264 VQGQDQVD

-278 ETSRQQT
+278 EASRQQT

-337 SGSGGGSTRRS
+337 SGSGGG
-348 GGTSGGNTTDGNE
+348 GTMSLTTAKAMAKEGQFTDTVLNT
-361 SGLDYQG
+361 LR
-368 LFEAAKKS
+368 
-376 GNPKSWL
+376 
-383 AQKANYQK
+383 KA
-391 FGFTSSSGLYSDY
+391 GFTDDY
-404 ETWLENG
+404 IAQVYGYTGFGTGRDKLGYDEDEGIFTWNG
-411 GVSNS
+411 RRYNS
-416 SKTMAQGPFIALLSG
+416 PEALAEDLDRANLTDAEKATISRRLKASG
-431 FNTSLKNGE
+431 FNITF
-440 GERILSTLDKTWPM
+440 
-454 MTSEQKAEMQ
+454 
-464 KLLKQYGYSY
+464 
-474 EEG
+474 

>member
-49 AATAEQRLLANQA
+49 ATTAEQRLLANQA

-106 YDEAPAYENAFAQ
+106 YGEAPTYENTFAQ

-159 ANALAQASAASGG
+159 ANALAKASAASGG

-217 DLNAVNQ
+217 DLNTVNQ

-278 ETSRQQT
+278 EVSRQQT

-337 SGSGGGSTRRS
+337 SGSGGG
-348 GGTSGGNTTDGNE
+348 GTMSLTTAKAMAKEGQFTDTVLNT
-361 SGLDYQG
+361 LR
-368 LFEAAKKS
+368 
-376 GNPKSWL
+376 
-383 AQKANYQK
+383 KA
-391 FGFTSSSGLYSDY
+391 GFTDDY
-404 ETWLENG
+404 IAQVYGYTGFGTGRDKLGYDEDEGIFTWNG
-411 GVSNS
+411 RRYNS
-416 SKTMAQGPFIALLSG
+416 PDALAEDLDRANLTDAEKATISRRLKASG
-431 FNTSLKNGE
+431 FNITF
-440 GERILSTLDKTWPM
+440 
-454 MTSEQKAEMQ
+454 
-464 KLLKQYGYSY
+464 
-474 EEG
+474 

>member
-81 FRLESKLNRRSDD
+81 FRLESKLNRRADD

-100 SFGSFS
+100 SFDSFS
-106 YDEAPAYENAFAQ
+106 YGEAPTYENAFAQ

-194 DVIPT
+194 DMIPT

-278 ETSRQQT
+278 EVSRQQT

-290 RSQVDAI
+290 RGQVDAI

-337 SGSGGGSTRRS
+337 SGSGGG
-348 GGTSGGNTTDGNE
+348 GTMSLTTAKAMAKEGQFTDAVLNT
-361 SGLDYQG
+361 LR
-368 LFEAAKKS
+368 
-376 GNPKSWL
+376 
-383 AQKANYQK
+383 KA
-391 FGFTSSSGLYSDY
+391 GFTDDY
-404 ETWLENG
+404 IAQVYGYTGFGTGRDKLGYDEDEGIFTWNG
-411 GVSNS
+411 RRYNS
-416 SKTMAQGPFIALLSG
+416 PEALAEDLDRANLTDAEKATIARRLKASG
-431 FNTSLKNGE
+431 FNITF
-440 GERILSTLDKTWPM
+440 
-454 MTSEQKAEMQ
+454 
-464 KLLKQYGYSY
+464 
-474 EEG
+474 

>member
-49 AATAEQRLLANQA
+49 ATTAEQRLLANQA

-94 LLDQLG
+94 LLDQIG

-185 GDYYATKLN
+185 GDYYAAKLN

-278 ETSRQQT
+278 EASRQQT

-328 QEAEKAAKK
+328 QEAEKTAKK
-337 SGSGGGSTRRS
+337 SGSGGGSTMS
-348 GGTSGGNTTDGNE
+348 LTTAKAMAKEGQFTDAVLNT
-361 SGLDYQG
+361 LR
-368 LFEAAKKS
+368 
-376 GNPKSWL
+376 
-383 AQKANYQK
+383 KA
-391 FGFTSSSGLYSDY
+391 GFTDDY
-404 ETWLENG
+404 IAQVYGYTGFGTGRDKLGYDEDEGIFTWNG
-411 GVSNS
+411 RRYNS
-416 SKTMAQGPFIALLSG
+416 PEALAEDLDRANLTDAEKATISRLLKASG
-431 FNTSLKNGE
+431 FNITF
-440 GERILSTLDKTWPM
+440 
-454 MTSEQKAEMQ
+454 
-464 KLLKQYGYSY
+464 
-474 EEG
+474 

>member
-81 FRLESKLNRRSDD
+81 FRLESKLNRRADD
-94 LLDQLG
+94 LLDQIG

-272 YARYLD
+272 YARHLD
-278 ETSRQQT
+278 EVSRQQT

-337 SGSGGGSTRRS
+337 SGSGGG
-348 GGTSGGNTTDGNE
+348 GTMSLTTAKAMAKE
-361 SGLDYQG
+361 G
-368 LFEAAKKS
+368 LFTDTVL
-376 GNPKSWL
+376 NTL
-383 AQKANYQK
+383 RKA
-391 FGFTSSSGLYSDY
+391 GFTDDY
-404 ETWLENG
+404 IAQVYGYTGFGTGRDKLGYDEDEGIFTWNGRRYNSPEALAEDLDRANLTDAEKATISRRLE
-411 GVSNS
+411 
-416 SKTMAQGPFIALLSG
+416 ASG
-431 FNTSLKNGE
+431 FNIT
-440 GERILSTLDKTWPM
+440 
-454 MTSEQKAEMQ
+454 
-464 KLLKQYGYSY
+464 Y
-474 EEG
+474 

>member
-1 MAYTYDDFVKAAN
+1 MAYTYDDFVNAAN

-49 AATAEQRLLANQA
+49 ATTAEQRLLANQA

-81 FRLESKLNRRSDD
+81 FRLESKLNRRADD
-94 LLDQLG
+94 LLDRLG

-106 YDEAPAYENAFAQ
+106 YDEAPTYENAFAQ

-134 SWSKET
+134 AWSKET

-159 ANALAQASAASGG
+159 ANTLAKASAASGG

-194 DVIPT
+194 DMIPT

-278 ETSRQQT
+278 EVSRQQT

-290 RSQVDAI
+290 RGQVDAI

-337 SGSGGGSTRRS
+337 SGSGGG
-348 GGTSGGNTTDGNE
+348 GTMSLTTAKAMAKEGQFTDAVLNT
-361 SGLDYQG
+361 LR
-368 LFEAAKKS
+368 
-376 GNPKSWL
+376 
-383 AQKANYQK
+383 KA
-391 FGFTSSSGLYSDY
+391 GFTDDY
-404 ETWLENG
+404 IAQVYGYTGFGTGRDKLGYDEDEGIFTWNG
-411 GVSNS
+411 RRYNS
-416 SKTMAQGPFIALLSG
+416 PEALAEDLDRANLTDAEKATIARRLKASG
-431 FNTSLKNGE
+431 FNITF
-440 GERILSTLDKTWPM
+440 
-454 MTSEQKAEMQ
+454 
-464 KLLKQYGYSY
+464 
-474 EEG
+474 

>member
-1 MAYTYDDFVKAAN
+1 MAYTYDDFVNAAN

-49 AATAEQRLLANQA
+49 ATTAEQRLLANQA

-106 YDEAPAYENAFAQ
+106 YGEAPTYENTFAQ

-172 RPSSYAVNAATQA
+172 RPSSHAVNAATQA

-217 DLNAVNQ
+217 DLNTVNQ

-278 ETSRQQT
+278 EASRRQT

-328 QEAEKAAKK
+328 QEDEKAAKK
-337 SGSGGGSTRRS
+337 SGSGGG
-348 GGTSGGNTTDGNE
+348 GTMSLTTAKAMAKEGQFTDTVLNT
-361 SGLDYQG
+361 LR
-368 LFEAAKKS
+368 
-376 GNPKSWL
+376 
-383 AQKANYQK
+383 KA
-391 FGFTSSSGLYSDY
+391 GFTDDY
-404 ETWLENG
+404 IAQVYGYTGFGTGRDKLGYDEDEGIFTWNG
-411 GVSNS
+411 RRYNS
-416 SKTMAQGPFIALLSG
+416 PEALAEDLDRANLTDAEKATISRRLKASG
-431 FNTSLKNGE
+431 FNITF
-440 GERILSTLDKTWPM
+440 
-454 MTSEQKAEMQ
+454 
-464 KLLKQYGYSY
+464 
-474 EEG
+474 

>member
-94 LLDQLG
+94 LLDQIG

-106 YDEAPAYENAFAQ
+106 YDEAPTYENAFAQ
-119 QQKDLLDRILNREDF
+119 QQKDLLDRILNREGF

-172 RPSSYAVNAATQA
+172 RPSSHAVNAATQA

-217 DLNAVNQ
+217 DLNTVNQ

-278 ETSRQQT
+278 EVSRQQT

-337 SGSGGGSTRRS
+337 SGSGGG
-348 GGTSGGNTTDGNE
+348 GTMSLTTAKAMAKEGQFTDTVLNT
-361 SGLDYQG
+361 LR
-368 LFEAAKKS
+368 
-376 GNPKSWL
+376 
-383 AQKANYQK
+383 KA
-391 FGFTSSSGLYSDY
+391 GFTDDYIAQVYGYTGFGSGRDKLGYD
-404 ETWLENG
+404 EDEGIFTWNG
-411 GVSNS
+411 RRYNS
-416 SKTMAQGPFIALLSG
+416 PEALAEDLDRANLTDAEKATISRRLKASG
-431 FNTSLKNGE
+431 FNITF
-440 GERILSTLDKTWPM
+440 
-454 MTSEQKAEMQ
+454 
-464 KLLKQYGYSY
+464 
-474 EEG
+474 